1 MFLLFTKTKIMAEV
15 GFRKWIIT
23 ITVITAS
30 LLELIDTTIVNV
42 SLPQIQGNL
51 GATLEDVAWITT
63 GYAVANV
70 IILPMS
76 GWLGSFFGRKNYFLG
91 SIILFT
97 IASFLCGNAHGLPE
111 LVAFRILQG
120 VAGGG
125 LLSTAQA
132 ILLETWPREQVG
144 TATALFGLGAV
155 VGPTVGP
162 TIGGWITDNYSW
174 PWIFYVNIPV
184 GALAA
189 FFTYT
194 YVRATPR
201 TGRGN
206 PIDWWGIALLAVA
219 VGSLQ
224 TILEKGES
232 EDWFSK
238 TYILVLT
245 ITAILGTLMFIWRE
259 LSTDHPIVNFSIMR
273 HRSFS
278 VGMFTSFILGLGL
291 YGSVFVFPIFCQALL
306 GFTAEQTGKIL
317 FPGGLFTICMMPL
330 IGKMLNKGVPAQ
342 IMAGIGMFL
351 FFVFTHM
358 LSTSTLA
365 TGIGDF
371 FWPLAIRGIGLAL
384 LFVPLTTLAIADL
397 KGAEVGQG
405 TGLNNMMRQLGGS
418 FGIAALTTLIH
429 VRQGVHRNN
438 LLANINPY
446 NPAYVERYNFY
457 VQAFLAKGKSML
469 DASHMAYAAMEGVI
483 IKQALLLTYDDAYW
497 ITGLIMLF
505 SIPLLF
511 LQPFRRKNAQ
521 IPVDVH

>member
-1 MFLLFTKTKIMAEV
+1 MAET

-42 SLPQIQGNL
+42 SLPTIQGNL
-51 GATLEDVAWITT
+51 GATLEDVAWVTT

-76 GWLGSFFGRKNYFLG
+76 GWLGSILGRKNYFLG

-97 IASFLCGNAHGLPE
+97 VASFLCGNAHSLTE
-111 LVAFRILQG
+111 LIMFRIVQG

-125 LLSTAQA
+125 LISTSQA
-132 ILLETWPREQVG
+132 ILLETWPREQIG

-162 TIGGWITDNYSW
+162 TIGGYITDSQLSW

-184 GALAA
+184 GIIAA

-194 YVRATPR
+194 FVRATPK
-201 TGRGN
+201 TGKGN
-206 PIDWWGIALLAVA
+206 PIDWWGIALLAIA

-232 EDWFSK
+232 EDWFAK
-238 TYILVLT
+238 TYIIVLT
-245 ITAILGTLMFIWRE
+245 VAAILGLLFFIWRE
-259 LSTDHPIVNFSIMR
+259 LSTGFPIVNFAILR
-273 HRSFS
+273 HRSFA
-278 VGMFTSFILGLGL
+278 VGMFTSFILGFGL
-291 YGSVFVFPIFCQALL
+291 YGTVFVFPIFCQSLL
-306 GFTAEQTGKIL
+306 GFSAAQTGL
-317 FPGGLFTICMMPL
+317 LLLPGGLFTIAMMPFV
-330 IGKMLNKGVPAQ
+330 GRMLNGGIPAQ
-342 IMAGIGMFL
+342 LMAAIGLVMFY
-351 FFVFTHM
+351 VFTHM
-358 LSTSTLA
+358 LSNSTLA
-365 TGIGDF
+365 TGQRDF
-371 FWPLAIRGIGLAL
+371 FWPLAIRGIGMAL

-397 KGAEVGQG
+397 KGPEVGQG

-429 VRQGVHRNN
+429 TRQGVHRNN
-438 LLANINPY
+438 LLVNVNQY
-446 NPAYVERYNFY
+446 NPAFSQRLQGLVANFM
-457 VQAFLAKGKSML
+457 AHGKSMSE
-469 DASHMAYAAMEGVI
+469 ATQSAYAAMEGVI
-483 IKQALLLTYDDAYW
+483 IRQSTLLTYDDAYW
-497 ITGLIMLF
+497 LTGLIMLF

-511 LQPFRRKNAQ
+511 LQPFRKAVAM
-521 IPVDVH
+521 PADAH